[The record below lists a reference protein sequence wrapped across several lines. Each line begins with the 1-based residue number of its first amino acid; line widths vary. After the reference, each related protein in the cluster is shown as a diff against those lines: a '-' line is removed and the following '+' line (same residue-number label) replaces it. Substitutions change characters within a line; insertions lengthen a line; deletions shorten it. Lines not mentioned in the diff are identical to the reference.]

1 VTLRI
6 KAGLPT
12 LRTRAVLSVLHRVF
26 AAARERFGFRL
37 VHFSVQGNHVHLIVE
52 GDDRRAVSR
61 GMKGLAIRMAKALN
75 KLWGRAGSVFDDH
88 YHEVPLASPRQVR
101 NALAYVLHNAKKH
114 GARLRGLVDSFTSAA
129 WFDGWKESIRLVGS
143 MVQAPVTRARSWIL
157 QEGWRRRGLISIR
170 EAPAPAT

>member
-37 VHFSVQGNHVHLIVE
+37 IHFSVQGNHVHLIVE
-52 GDDRRAVSR
+52 GDDRGAVSR

-88 YHEVPLASPRQVR
+88 YHEAPLATPRQVR

-114 GARLRGLVDSFTSAA
+114 GAKLRGLVDSFTSAA

-170 EAPAPAT
+170 EAPAPVP